1 MKSAAGLLLVAAALA
16 MFGCGSSS
24 SSELTK
30 SEFLQQ
36 ANEACRKGEKE
47 RLEAMEAKA
56 RKFNIGVGQLAPPAQ
71 QEQIVLAA
79 MDSYEKTTEELKE
92 LAPSDEAEKL
102 DPIIEAREETA
113 EMVRED
119 PRTAAH
125 SATQFK
131 TAEELTQAYGLK
143 C

>member
-1 MKSAAGLLLVAAALA
+1 VKSAAGLLLVLA
-16 MFGCGSSS
+16 SLAVLGCGSSD
-24 SSELTK
+24 ELSK
-30 SEFLQQ
+30 SEFVSQ
-36 ANEACRKGEKE
+36 ANEACREGEQE

-56 RKFNIGVGQLAPPAQ
+56 RKFNIQPGALAPPSQ

-92 LAPSDEAEKL
+92 LAPSSEAEEI

-113 EMVRED
+113 EEVRED

-131 TAEELTQAYGLK
+131 KSEELTQKYGLK